1 MPALAIGAILV
12 ALVIATAPDRRITP
26 PYLAVTALALV
37 GHARHDTRHLGRAVT
52 AEKTVYILHPWEC
65 LKFWDDR
72 EQVRLAG
79 NAVTPPS
86 SRDLI
91 AVGVEALGGAA

>member
-1 MPALAIGAILV
+1 MTQLV
-12 ALVIATAPDRRITP
+12 DPDH
-26 PYLAVTALALV
+26 AEAKV

-72 EQVRLAG
+72 ERVRLAG
-79 NAVTPPS
+79 NAVTPPAA
-86 SRDLI
+86 RDLI
-91 AVGVEALGGAA
+91 GAVVDSLAGAA